1 MSDRSGNSGYPRLG
15 DTGAAILQ
23 KAYELSSITEKP
35 VATRR
40 HIGKVDC
47 VQCTATFVCFQEI
60 KVFAGKQTF
69 LKYAVTIKFVA
80 VQYTTLE

>member
-23 KAYELSSITEKP
+23 KACELSSSITENLLRP
-35 VATRR
+35 VAMLV
-40 HIGKVDC
+40 KW
-47 VQCTATFVCFQEI
+47 TASSVHPLLCFHEI

-69 LKYAVTIKFVA
+69 LKYALTIIFVA
-80 VQYTTLE
+80 VQYTTFE